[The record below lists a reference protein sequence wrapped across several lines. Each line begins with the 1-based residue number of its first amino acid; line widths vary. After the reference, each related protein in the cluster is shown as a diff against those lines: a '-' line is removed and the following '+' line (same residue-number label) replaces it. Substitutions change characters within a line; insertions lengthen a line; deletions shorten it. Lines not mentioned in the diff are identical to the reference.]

1 MADKTIDAGITY
13 YCARSVAPYIKTL
26 KKSAQNIRKRK
37 NIEDI
42 HDVRVSS
49 RRIRTCLAIFVDCLP
64 SKKAKSWQNEV
75 RKITSAYGRVRDLD
89 VQIDLVTSIIQS
101 VQDQKLRSGLR
112 RVMLRLRQKR
122 EKKQKNTAN
131 LTNSILESPVLLEME
146 AWAESVL
153 ANFGQETYKTPEL
166 FKLGYKQIQSRL
178 DEFLFYEVFI
188 FDSGRVEELHQMR
201 IAAKRLR
208 YALEVF
214 SDLYDAKTDFAMDT
228 ARQTQQ
234 YLGEIHDA
242 DVWLMFLP
250 KFMERE
256 HQRIIRFYGYSSP
269 FSRIRAGIE
278 YLIENRRK
286 ERARLYNQFIKDWQ
300 NWKLKEIW
308 LNLRK
313 VIFLTNMEEFLQKPE
328 SSSATGDTPLEELP
342 EPPSGNEPE
351 NQ

>member
-1 MADKTIDAGITY
+1 MADKTTDAGITY
-13 YCARSVAPYIKTL
+13 YCAKSVAPYITTL
-26 KKSAQNIRKRK
+26 KKSAQNVKRRK

-49 RRIRTCLAIFVDCLP
+49 RRIRACLSIFVDCLP
-64 SKKAKSWQNEV
+64 SKKAKTWQNEV
-75 RKITSAYGRVRDLD
+75 KKITSAYGRVRDLD
-89 VQIDLVTSIIQS
+89 VQIDLVSTVSKS
-101 VQDQKLRSGLR
+101 VQDQKMRSGLK

-122 EKKQKNTAN
+122 EKKQKTTTN

-146 AWAESVL
+146 AWAEAVL
-153 ANFGQETYKTPEL
+153 DNFTQETYRSPEL
-166 FKLGYKQIQSRL
+166 IKLGYKQIQSRL

-188 FDSGRVEELHQMR
+188 FDPDRVEELHQMR

-214 SDLYDAKTDFAMDT
+214 SDLYDGKTDFAMDT

-256 HQRIIRFYGYSSP
+256 HKRIIQFYGYSSP

-278 YLIENRRK
+278 YLIENRKK
-286 ERARLYNQFIKDWQ
+286 ERNKLYTQFIKDWQ
-300 NWKLKEIW
+300 NWKLKETW

-328 SSSATGDTPLEELP
+328 SNDVTGGAPSGELP
-342 EPPSGNEPE
+342 MPPSGNEPE